1 MSYQAIIAD
10 SEPAARQSIRHY
22 LEQSNDFSVAAET
35 STGTEAL
42 IALLHHRP
50 EVVFLNLQLPRLDG
64 LSVLREI
71 WPHFRPHVVFLS
83 ASDQPL
89 VLALEEG
96 GVSYLPKPFTELQFQ
111 QTLRHVKTNL
121 AQPQPQEATD
131 MLMRLLLSEEPPTKP
146 NYLKRML
153 VKDNHKLFFIKA
165 EDILYFDADGNYI
178 TLHTLKRNYTLY
190 ESLTQLEQR
199 LDPADFTRINRS
211 YIVNL
216 NYVEELECYFNG
228 EYLVKL
234 TGGHTLKWTRFYRDN
249 VKTFLAK
256 NR

>member
-1 MSYQAIIAD
+1 MSYQALIAD
-10 SEPAARQSIRHY
+10 SELATRQSIRFY
-22 LEQSNDFSVAAET
+22 LEQAAGFQVAAEA
-35 STGTEAL
+35 STGPEAL
-42 IALLHHRP
+42 TALLHHRP
-50 EVVFLNLQLPRLDG
+50 DVVFVNLHLPRLDG
-64 LSVLREI
+64 FSVLREI
-71 WPHFRPHVVFLS
+71 WPYFQPQVVFLS
-83 ASDQPL
+83 ASDQPML
-89 VLALEEG
+89 LALEES
-96 GVSYLPKPFTELQFQ
+96 GVPYLPKPFTELQFH
-111 QTLRHVKTNL
+111 QTLCHVKTNL
-121 AQPQPQEATD
+121 AQPQSQETID
-131 MLMRLLLSEEPPTKP
+131 MLMRLLVSEEPPTKP
-146 NYLKRML
+146 TYLKRML

>member
-1 MSYQAIIAD
+1 MSYQAILAD
-10 SEPAARQSIRHY
+10 SEPARRQMMRLYLEAHPDFALLAEAPTGPAARQ
-22 LEQSNDFSVAAET
+22 L
-35 STGTEAL
+35 
-42 IALLHHRP
+42 LLHHRP
-50 EVVFLNLQLPRLDG
+50 DVVLLGVHLPLLDG
-64 LSVLREI
+64 LGVLKEI
-71 WPHFRPHVVFLS
+71 WPHFQPQVVFLPATDS
-83 ASDQPL
+83 PIQH
-89 VLALEEG
+89 ALHAA
-96 GVSYLPKPFTELQFQ
+96 GVFCLPSSCTESQFH
-111 QTLRHVKTNL
+111 QTLCHVKTNL
-121 AQPQPQEATD
+121 VQSQPQEAVD
-131 MLMRLLLSEEPPTKP
+131 ALMRLLITEEPATKP
-146 NYLKRML
+146 TYLKRML
-153 VKDNHKLFFIKA
+153 VKDNHKLFFIKV

-178 TLHTLKRNYTLY
+178 TLHTAKRNYTLY

-211 YIVNL
+211 YIINL